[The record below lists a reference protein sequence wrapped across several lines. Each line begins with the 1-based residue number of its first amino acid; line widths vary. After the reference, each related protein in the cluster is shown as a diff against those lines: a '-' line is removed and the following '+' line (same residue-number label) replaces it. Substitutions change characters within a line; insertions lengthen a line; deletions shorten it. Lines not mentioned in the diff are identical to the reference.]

1 MTSPKVYA
9 RTGGKSAK
17 AGGAYD
23 QGFGGW
29 MRVRESLL
37 ALLVVCGGIFLLSG
51 CHSGSAGITVQ
62 ILSNSTVSLDSGQ
75 SYNFTAT
82 VANDIHNQGVT
93 WSLTQT
99 TSCSGSGCGT
109 LSKVTNSSVT
119 YTAPSNI
126 TAALSI
132 TLTAASVSQT
142 SATTT
147 ASISIAIPVTFTT
160 TTLPNGA
167 NGVPYNQA
175 ITVTGGVTPLTF
187 SLQSGTPL
195 PPGLALN
202 ATGSIVGK
210 PTAPTVGQQMTTTS
224 FTVVVTDN
232 GTPPVSVT
240 EPYTI
245 SVTPPPV
252 LAITSTSL
260 KAAVTN
266 TQYAALVATTGGV
279 SPLTWTLLAG
289 TGAAPF
295 NTLPPGLGLGTNS
308 GQITGVVPQGTAG
321 GTYNFK
327 VQVQDSSL
335 PSGQVMQQSLS
346 IVVTQPQPLTVST
359 TVLPTGT
366 TATAYN
372 TSLLAAGG
380 ILPYTWTVTSGQL
393 PSGLTLGPDGTISGV
408 PVLATTSP
416 DNFTVKVTDSEVTPQ
431 TLSQALSISI
441 TAGSTSGDSLI
452 NGSYSFLFNGFDSN
466 GSVAIAGS
474 IATDGNGNITSG
486 EEDSNRSG
494 TNNLITAIP
503 LLGSYSLGSDGRG
516 TMELIAFN
524 PSTHVS
530 LTTDYRIVLDS
541 SGTIHFIQNND
552 ITTVGVGTDT
562 LGTHGEGIMKP
573 IVGSFS
579 GVSFNG
585 NYSFLF
591 AGQDT
596 SAKPAALAGAIRA
609 DGNGNINPAAGGVSS
624 DFNDNGTVS
633 SQNISGTFS
642 VGAMNNR
649 GTAEFLFQ
657 IPGKSAST
665 LQFAFYFVT
674 PLDIYFVE
682 TDSSITALSPVYYR
696 LSGEMIAQNSSYAF
710 SNSSLLGTSV
720 VSGSGLNGSNASVLA
735 GLLTSTA
742 GAGGATLTY
751 DENNGGAITSPSP
764 SFSGTYSVAGN
775 GRVPFTSLGSRAAV
789 AYLTGPG
796 QGFLLGSDAG
806 VTTGLIEQQSGAPFA
821 TSSVQD
827 GYTIST
833 SLPVETNVPNLL
845 GQVSSDGAG
854 SVTGIVDEIDPPVST
869 PPVTTPPTPAT
880 PEGKANLDQSLIAHI
895 NFVGTNGRGTATT
908 NSPTGMPATMV
919 FYLVS
924 PAHFRAISADS
935 NPGNSHPDVLFF
947 DH

>member
-17 AGGAYD
+17 VGGAHD

-37 ALLVVCGGIFLLSG
+37 ALLVICCGIFLLSG

-62 ILSNSTVSLDSGQ
+62 ILPNSTVSLDSGQ

-119 YTAPSNI
+119 YTAPSNL
-126 TAALSI
+126 TAALSV

-147 ASISIAIPVTFTT
+147 ATISIAIPVTFTT

-167 NGVPYNQA
+167 NGVPYNQS

-187 SLQSGTPL
+187 SLQSGTFL

-202 ATGSIVGK
+202 STGSIVGK
-210 PTAPTVGQQMTTTS
+210 PTAPTVGQQMTTSS

-232 GTPPVSVT
+232 GTPPVAVN

-252 LAITSTSL
+252 LAITSTSV

-266 TQYAALVATTGGV
+266 TTYAAQVATTGGV
-279 SPLTWTLLAG
+279 SPLTWTLLTG

-308 GQITGVVPQGTAG
+308 GQITGVVPQGTAV

-335 PSGQVMQQSLS
+335 PSAQSLQQSLS
-346 IVVTQPQPLTVST
+346 IVVTTPQPLTISS

-372 TSLLAAGG
+372 ASLQAAGG
-380 ILPYTWTVTSGQL
+380 ITPYVWTVTSGQL

-416 DNFTVKVTDSEVTPQ
+416 NNFTVKVTDSEVTPQ

-494 TNNLITAIP
+494 TNNLITAMQP
-503 LLGSYSLGSDGRG
+503 GGSL
-516 TMELIAFN
+516 
-524 PSTHVS
+524 
-530 LTTDYRIVLDS
+530 
-541 SGTIHFIQNND
+541 
-552 ITTVGVGTDT
+552 
-562 LGTHGEGIMKP
+562 
-573 IVGSFS
+573 
-579 GVSFNG
+579 
-585 NYSFLF
+585 
-591 AGQDT
+591 
-596 SAKPAALAGAIRA
+596 AA
-609 DGNGNINPAAGGVSS
+609 N
-624 DFNDNGTVS
+624 
-633 SQNISGTFS
+633 
-642 VGAMNNR
+642 
-649 GTAEFLFQ
+649 
-657 IPGKSAST
+657 
-665 LQFAFYFVT
+665 
-674 PLDIYFVE
+674 
-682 TDSSITALSPVYYR
+682 
-696 LSGEMIAQNSSYAF
+696 
-710 SNSSLLGTSV
+710 SV
-720 VSGSGLNGSNASVLA
+720 VVNSDREIQYGLR
-735 GLLTSTA
+735 
-742 GAGGATLTY
+742 
-751 DENNGGAITSPSP
+751 IT
-764 SFSGTYSVAGN
+764 F
-775 GRVPFTSLGSRAAV
+775 
-789 AYLTGPG
+789 
-796 QGFLLGSDAG
+796 
-806 VTTGLIEQQSGAPFA
+806 
-821 TSSVQD
+821 
-827 GYTIST
+827 
-833 SLPVETNVPNLL
+833 
-845 GQVSSDGAG
+845 
-854 SVTGIVDEIDPPVST
+854 
-869 PPVTTPPTPAT
+869 
-880 PEGKANLDQSLIAHI
+880 
-895 NFVGTNGRGTATT
+895 
-908 NSPTGMPATMV
+908 
-919 FYLVS
+919 
-924 PAHFRAISADS
+924 
-935 NPGNSHPDVLFF
+935 
-947 DH
+947 

>member
-1 MTSPKVYA
+1 M
-9 RTGGKSAK
+9 
-17 AGGAYD
+17 
-23 QGFGGW
+23 
-29 MRVRESLL
+29 
-37 ALLVVCGGIFLLSG
+37 
-51 CHSGSAGITVQ
+51 
-62 ILSNSTVSLDSGQ
+62 
-75 SYNFTAT
+75 
-82 VANDIHNQGVT
+82 
-93 WSLTQT
+93 T
-99 TSCSGSGCGT
+99 TS
-109 LSKVTNSSVT
+109 
-119 YTAPSNI
+119 
-126 TAALSI
+126 
-132 TLTAASVSQT
+132 
-142 SATTT
+142 
-147 ASISIAIPVTFTT
+147 
-160 TTLPNGA
+160 
-167 NGVPYNQA
+167 
-175 ITVTGGVTPLTF
+175 
-187 SLQSGTPL
+187 
-195 PPGLALN
+195 
-202 ATGSIVGK
+202 
-210 PTAPTVGQQMTTTS
+210 S

-232 GTPPVSVT
+232 GTPPVAVT

-252 LAITSTSL
+252 LAITSTSVP
-260 KAAVTN
+260 AAVANTN
-266 TQYAALVATTGGV
+266 YAAQVATTGGV
-279 SPLTWTLLAG
+279 SPLTWTLLTG

-295 NTLPPGLGLGTNS
+295 NTLPHGLGLGTNS
-308 GQITGVVPQGTAG
+308 GQITGVVPQTYGGLPTA

-335 PSGQVMQQSLS
+335 PSAQSLQQSLS
-346 IVVTQPQPLTVST
+346 IVVTTPQSLTISS

-372 TSLLAAGG
+372 ASLQAAGG
-380 ILPYTWTVTSGQL
+380 ITPYTWTVTSGQL

-416 DNFTVKVTDSEVTPQ
+416 DNFTVKVTDSEVMPQ
-431 TLSQALSISI
+431 VVSQALSISI
-441 TAGSTSGDSLI
+441 AAGSTSGDSLI

-503 LLGSYSLGSDGRG
+503 LVGSYSLGSDGRG
-516 TMELIAFN
+516 TMELVAFN

-624 DFNDNGTVS
+624 DFNDNGTIS

-682 TDSSITALSPVYYR
+682 TDSSTTALSPVYYR

-735 GLLTSTA
+735 GLLTSTV

-775 GRVPFTSLGSRAAV
+775 GRTPFTSLGSRAAV

-796 QGFLLGSDAG
+796 QGFLLGSDAA
-806 VTTGLIEQQSGAPFA
+806 VTTGLLEQQSGAPFA
-821 TSSVQD
+821 TSSVQG

-854 SVTGIVDEIDPPVST
+854 SVTGIVDEIDPPVT
-869 PPVTTPPTPAT
+869 AT
-880 PEGKANLDQSLIAHI
+880 PEGKANLNQSLIAHI
-895 NFVGTNGRGTATT
+895 NFIGTNGRGTATT
-908 NSPTGMPATMV
+908 NSPTGVPATMI

>member
-1 MTSPKVYA
+1 
-9 RTGGKSAK
+9 
-17 AGGAYD
+17 
-23 QGFGGW
+23 
-29 MRVRESLL
+29 
-37 ALLVVCGGIFLLSG
+37 
-51 CHSGSAGITVQ
+51 
-62 ILSNSTVSLDSGQ
+62 
-75 SYNFTAT
+75 
-82 VANDIHNQGVT
+82 
-93 WSLTQT
+93 
-99 TSCSGSGCGT
+99 
-109 LSKVTNSSVT
+109 
-119 YTAPSNI
+119 
-126 TAALSI
+126 
-132 TLTAASVSQT
+132 
-142 SATTT
+142 
-147 ASISIAIPVTFTT
+147 
-160 TTLPNGA
+160 
-167 NGVPYNQA
+167 
-175 ITVTGGVTPLTF
+175 
-187 SLQSGTPL
+187 
-195 PPGLALN
+195 
-202 ATGSIVGK
+202 
-210 PTAPTVGQQMTTTS
+210 
-224 FTVVVTDN
+224 
-232 GTPPVSVT
+232 
-240 EPYTI
+240 
-245 SVTPPPV
+245 
-252 LAITSTSL
+252 
-260 KAAVTN
+260 
-266 TQYAALVATTGGV
+266 
-279 SPLTWTLLAG
+279 
-289 TGAAPF
+289 
-295 NTLPPGLGLGTNS
+295 
-308 GQITGVVPQGTAG
+308 
-321 GTYNFK
+321 
-327 VQVQDSSL
+327 
-335 PSGQVMQQSLS
+335 MQQSLS

>member
-1 MTSPKVYA
+1 M
-9 RTGGKSAK
+9 
-17 AGGAYD
+17 
-23 QGFGGW
+23 
-29 MRVRESLL
+29 
-37 ALLVVCGGIFLLSG
+37 
-51 CHSGSAGITVQ
+51 
-62 ILSNSTVSLDSGQ
+62 
-75 SYNFTAT
+75 
-82 VANDIHNQGVT
+82 
-93 WSLTQT
+93 T
-99 TSCSGSGCGT
+99 TS
-109 LSKVTNSSVT
+109 
-119 YTAPSNI
+119 
-126 TAALSI
+126 
-132 TLTAASVSQT
+132 
-142 SATTT
+142 
-147 ASISIAIPVTFTT
+147 
-160 TTLPNGA
+160 
-167 NGVPYNQA
+167 
-175 ITVTGGVTPLTF
+175 
-187 SLQSGTPL
+187 
-195 PPGLALN
+195 
-202 ATGSIVGK
+202 
-210 PTAPTVGQQMTTTS
+210 S

-232 GTPPVSVT
+232 GTPPVAVT

-252 LAITSTSL
+252 LAITSTSVP
-260 KAAVTN
+260 AAVANTN
-266 TQYAALVATTGGV
+266 YAAQVATTGGV

-295 NTLPPGLGLGTNS
+295 NTLPHGLGLGTNS
-308 GQITGVVPQGTAG
+308 GQITGVVPQTYGGLPTA

-335 PSGQVMQQSLS
+335 PSAQSLQQSLS
-346 IVVTQPQPLTVST
+346 IVVTTPQSLTISS

-372 TSLLAAGG
+372 ASLQAAGG
-380 ILPYTWTVTSGQL
+380 ITPYTWTVTSGQL

-416 DNFTVKVTDSEVTPQ
+416 DNFTVKVTDSEVMPQ
-431 TLSQALSISI
+431 VVSQALSISI

-503 LLGSYSLGSDGRG
+503 LVGSYSLGSDGRG
-516 TMELIAFN
+516 TMELVAFN

-624 DFNDNGTVS
+624 DFNDNGTIS

-682 TDSSITALSPVYYR
+682 TDSSTTALSPVYYR

-735 GLLTSTA
+735 GLLTSTV

-775 GRVPFTSLGSRAAV
+775 GRTPFTSLGSRAAV

-796 QGFLLGSDAG
+796 QGFLLGSDAA
-806 VTTGLIEQQSGAPFA
+806 VTTGLLEQQSGAPFA
-821 TSSVQD
+821 TSSVQG

-833 SLPVETNVPNLL
+833 SLPVETNIPNLL

-854 SVTGIVDEIDPPVST
+854 SVTGIVDEIDPPVT
-869 PPVTTPPTPAT
+869 AT
-880 PEGKANLDQSLIAHI
+880 PEGKANLNQSLIAHI
-895 NFVGTNGRGTATT
+895 NFVGANGRGTATT

>member
-17 AGGAYD
+17 AGGAHD

-37 ALLVVCGGIFLLSG
+37 ALLIVCSGILLLSG
-51 CHSGSAGITVQ
+51 CHSGSAGVTVQ
-62 ILSNSTVSLDSGQ
+62 ILPNSTVSLDSGQ

-93 WSLTQT
+93 WSLAQA

-119 YTAPSNI
+119 YTAPSNL
-126 TAALSI
+126 TAALSV

-147 ASISIAIPVTFTT
+147 ATISIAIPVTFTT

-167 NGVPYNQA
+167 NGVPYNQS

-187 SLQSGTPL
+187 SLQSGTFL

-202 ATGSIVGK
+202 STGSIVGK
-210 PTAPTVGQQMTTTS
+210 PTAPTVGQQMTTSS

-232 GTPPVSVT
+232 GTPPLAVT

-252 LAITSTSL
+252 LAITSTSV

-266 TQYAALVATTGGV
+266 TTYAAQVATTGGV
-279 SPLTWTLLAG
+279 APFTWTLLTG

-335 PSGQVMQQSLS
+335 PSGQVLQQSLS
-346 IVVTQPQPLTVST
+346 IVVTTPQPLTVST
-359 TVLPTGT
+359 TVLPSGT
-366 TATAYN
+366 TATAYS

-380 ILPYTWTVTSGQL
+380 ITPYTWTVTSGQL
-393 PSGLTLGPDGTISGV
+393 PSDLTLGPDGTISGV

-416 DNFTVKVTDSEVTPQ
+416 NNFTVKVSDSEVTPQ
-431 TLSQALSISI
+431 TVSQALSISI
-441 TAGSTSGDSLI
+441 TAGSTSGNSLI

-503 LLGSYSLGSDGRG
+503 LVGSYSLGSDGRG
-516 TMELIAFN
+516 TMELVAFS
-524 PSTHVS
+524 PITHVVT

-552 ITTVGVGTDT
+552 ITTPNVGTDT

-591 AGQDT
+591 TGQDT

-624 DFNDNGTVS
+624 DFNDNGTIS

-682 TDSSITALSPVYYR
+682 TDSSTTALSPVYYR

-735 GLLTSTA
+735 GLLTSAA

-775 GRVPFTSLGSRAAV
+775 GRTPFTSLGSRAAV

-796 QGFLLGSDAG
+796 QGFLLGSDTA
-806 VTTGLIEQQSGAPFA
+806 VTTGLLEQQSGAPFA
-821 TSSVQD
+821 TSSVQG

-854 SVTGIVDEIDPPVST
+854 SVTGIVDEIDPPVTT

-880 PEGKANLDQSLIAHI
+880 PEGKANLESVLDRAHQLRR
-895 NFVGTNGRGTATT
+895 NE
-908 NSPTGMPATMV
+908 
-919 FYLVS
+919 
-924 PAHFRAISADS
+924 RA
-935 NPGNSHPDVLFF
+935 GNSHHEFTYRDAGHDDLLFGVPSAF
-947 DH
+947 PGDLGGFEPGQ

>member
-17 AGGAYD
+17 AGGAHD

-29 MRVRESLL
+29 MGVRESLL
-37 ALLVVCGGIFLLSG
+37 ALLVICGGILLVSG

-62 ILSNSTVSLDSGQ
+62 ILPNSTVSLDSGQ

-119 YTAPSNI
+119 YTAPSNL

-147 ASISIAIPVTFTT
+147 ATISIAIPVTFTT

-167 NGVPYNQA
+167 NGVPYNQS

-187 SLQSGTPL
+187 SLQSGTLL
-195 PPGLALN
+195 PMGLTLN
-202 ATGSIVGK
+202 STGSIVGK
-210 PTAPTVGQQMTTTS
+210 PTAPTVGQQMTTSS

-232 GTPPVSVT
+232 GTPPVAVT

-252 LAITSTSL
+252 LAITSTSVP
-260 KAAVTN
+260 AAVANTN
-266 TQYAALVATTGGV
+266 YAAQVATTGGV
-279 SPLTWTLLAG
+279 SPLTWTLLTG

-295 NTLPPGLGLGTNS
+295 NTLPHGLGLGTNS
-308 GQITGVVPQGTAG
+308 GQITGVVPQTYGGLPTA

-335 PSGQVMQQSLS
+335 PSAQSLQQSLS
-346 IVVTQPQPLTVST
+346 IVVTTPQSLTISS

-372 TSLLAAGG
+372 ASLQAAGG
-380 ILPYTWTVTSGQL
+380 ITPYTWTVTSGQL

-416 DNFTVKVTDSEVTPQ
+416 DNFTVKVTDSEVMPQ
-431 TLSQALSISI
+431 VVSQALSISI
-441 TAGSTSGDSLI
+441 AAGSTSGDSLI

-503 LLGSYSLGSDGRG
+503 LVGSYSLGSDGRG
-516 TMELIAFN
+516 TMELVAFN

-624 DFNDNGTVS
+624 DFNDNGTIS

-682 TDSSITALSPVYYR
+682 TDSSTTALSPVYYR

-735 GLLTSTA
+735 GLLTSTV

-775 GRVPFTSLGSRAAV
+775 GRTPFTSLGSRAAV

-796 QGFLLGSDAG
+796 QGFLLGSDAA
-806 VTTGLIEQQSGAPFA
+806 VTTGLLEQQSGAPFA
-821 TSSVQD
+821 TSSVQG

-854 SVTGIVDEIDPPVST
+854 SVTGIVDEIDPPVT
-869 PPVTTPPTPAT
+869 AT
-880 PEGKANLDQSLIAHI
+880 PEGKANLNQSLIAHI
-895 NFVGTNGRGTATT
+895 NFIGTNGRGTATT
-908 NSPTGMPATMV
+908 NSPTGIPATMI

>member
-17 AGGAYD
+17 AGGAHD

-37 ALLVVCGGIFLLSG
+37 ALLVICGGIFLLSG

-62 ILSNSTVSLDSGQ
+62 ILPNSTVSLDSGQ

-147 ASISIAIPVTFTT
+147 ATISIAIPVTFTT

-187 SLQSGTPL
+187 SLQSGTL
-195 PPGLALN
+195 PNGLTIN
-202 ATGSIVGK
+202 STGSIVGK
-210 PTAPTVGQQMTTTS
+210 PSQPALNLSNTQPQPFS
-224 FTVVVTDN
+224 FTVAVTDN
-232 GTPPVSVT
+232 GTPPVTVT

-252 LAITSTSL
+252 LSITSTSVP
-260 KAAVTN
+260 AAVTN
-266 TQYAALVATTGGV
+266 TNYAAQVATTGGV

-295 NTLPPGLGLGTNS
+295 NTLPHGLGLGTNS
-308 GQITGVVPQGTAG
+308 GQITGVVPQTYGGVSTA

-335 PSGQVMQQSLS
+335 PSAQSLQQSLS
-346 IVVTQPQPLTVST
+346 IVVTTPQPLTISS

-372 TSLLAAGG
+372 ASLQAAGG
-380 ILPYTWTVTSGQL
+380 ITPYTWTVTSGQL

-416 DNFTVKVTDSEVTPQ
+416 DNFTVKVMDSEVTPQ

-552 ITTVGVGTDT
+552 ITTAGVGTDT

-624 DFNDNGTVS
+624 DFNDNGTIT
-633 SQNISGTFS
+633 SQNISGSFS

-682 TDSSITALSPVYYR
+682 TDSSTTALSPVYYR
-696 LSGEMIAQNSSYAF
+696 LSGEMVAQNSSYAF
-710 SNSSLLGTSV
+710 SNSSLLGASV

-735 GLLTSTA
+735 GLLTSAA
-742 GAGGATLTY
+742 GAGAATLTY

-796 QGFLLGSDAG
+796 QGFLLGGDAA
-806 VTTGLIEQQSGAPFA
+806 VTTGLLEQQSGAPFA

-854 SVTGIVDEIDPPVST
+854 SVTGIVDEIDPPLT
-869 PPVTTPPTPAT
+869 AT

-895 NFVGTNGRGTATT
+895 NFIGTNGRGTATT
-908 NSPTGMPATMV
+908 NSPKGMPATMV